1 MKKKLSFI
9 VFSFILISSAVA
21 FEWGGTLK
29 NDSRVSINAEK
40 LVVYN
45 QTNSLNVWL
54 SVPITKDNVWNFYV
68 EGNYKFLLRP
78 VPKPVFIINILDI
91 PLLKVSGQINVG
103 NVPLKLAV
111 GRFKVTDF
119 TSKIINNTCDGVLAN
134 AAIGFVNID
143 AYFGFTGL
151 TNQLTSS
158 GFLAKNGTLNV
169 KNGNLYVLDNPFIPA
184 IVKLSLPSIFANQ
197 SIVMQGLVAID
208 CSEEKNS
215 KYYATVG
222 LEGPLYSNL
231 FYELKTT
238 ISTESFNSI
247 SNLSTIMLTWFP
259 TRSIRL
265 HLMTDYASG
274 GELCFD
280 NFRTVSS
287 FSQSELTI
295 VELSD
300 ALIPSA
306 GVSFSLK
313 NFYAYFDVKG
323 VFSIDDD
330 LKFKYVI
337 AKLNSNLN
345 LFSDLQIGFDVNG
358 IFATS
363 EKKAD
368 TKFSFSLKGTF
379 LF

>member
-78 VPKPVFIINILDI
+78 FPKPVFIINILDI

-169 KNGNLYVLDNPFIPA
+169 KNGNLYVLDNPIIPA

-197 SIVMQGLVAID
+197 SIVIQGLVAID
-208 CSEEKNS
+208 
-215 KYYATVG
+215 
-222 LEGPLYSNL
+222 
-231 FYELKTT
+231 
-238 ISTESFNSI
+238 
-247 SNLSTIMLTWFP
+247 
-259 TRSIRL
+259 
-265 HLMTDYASG
+265 
-274 GELCFD
+274 
-280 NFRTVSS
+280 
-287 FSQSELTI
+287 
-295 VELSD
+295 
-300 ALIPSA
+300 
-306 GVSFSLK
+306 
-313 NFYAYFDVKG
+313 
-323 VFSIDDD
+323 
-330 LKFKYVI
+330 
-337 AKLNSNLN
+337 
-345 LFSDLQIGFDVNG
+345 
-358 IFATS
+358 
-363 EKKAD
+363 
-368 TKFSFSLKGTF
+368 
-379 LF
+379 